1 MQCCKPARAA
11 KVLPTILD
19 EMRTRAPPGGS
30 SHERT
35 AAQAC
40 ALTTTLLGSSHTVRA
55 VEGGPR
61 VPPLP
66 PQVPRMAE
74 IDVSV
79 VTATFLLFF
88 ESFEVRGPPN

>member
-1 MQCCKPARAA
+1 MT
-11 KVLPTILD
+11 PTILD

-30 SHERT
+30 SHELT
-35 AAQAC
+35 ASQAC

-79 VTATFLLFF
+79 ATATFLIFF
-88 ESFEVRGPPN
+88 ESFEVRGPPI

>member
-1 MQCCKPARAA
+1 MQYCEPARAA

-19 EMRTRAPPGGS
+19 EIRTRAPPGGS
-30 SHERT
+30 LHERT
-35 AAQAC
+35 AVQAC
-40 ALTTTLLGSSHTVRA
+40 TLTTALLGSSYSVRA

-66 PQVPRMAE
+66 SQVPRMAE

-79 VTATFLLFF
+79 ATATFFIFF
-88 ESFEVRGPPN
+88 ESLEVRGPPI

>member
-1 MQCCKPARAA
+1 M
-11 KVLPTILD
+11 LPTILD
-19 EMRTRAPPGGS
+19 EMRTRAPPGAS

-40 ALTTTLLGSSHTVRA
+40 ALTTTRLGSSHTVRA

-79 VTATFLLFF
+79 ATATFLIIF
-88 ESFEVRGPPN
+88 ESLKVRGPPI